1 MIISKSFIRSDFPVV
16 FYKGRTIVREEGE
29 SLNDILDKAK
39 RQIDAEIEDEIRAVV
54 EKILREREST

>member
-39 RQIDAEIEDEIRAVV
+39 RQIDDEIEAEIRAVV
-54 EKILREREST
+54 EKVLREREST

>member
-16 FYKGRTIVREEGE
+16 FYKGRTIVREKGE

-39 RQIDAEIEDEIRAVV
+39 RQIDDEIEAEIRAVV